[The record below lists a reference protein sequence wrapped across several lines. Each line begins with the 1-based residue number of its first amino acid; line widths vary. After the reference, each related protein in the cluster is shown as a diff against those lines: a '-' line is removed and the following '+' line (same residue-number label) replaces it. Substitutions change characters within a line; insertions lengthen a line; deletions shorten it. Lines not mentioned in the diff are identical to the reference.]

1 MAASVARGVGLGSPL
16 SESDWWCDRATDAG
30 VVACRAVL
38 AHQVRRGVDRH
49 IGDAWPSPR
58 STRGG
63 EAGEGR
69 SRRRGAGGDLGVRQQ
84 GTAGLNPALGQ
95 RVETG
100 RLGRPVPSNQSG
112 QSRAPNRPDANASG
126 VWRQSYISMLLQAPS
141 SLLPNQ
147 AGVAVGRERSRRPSE

>member
-100 RLGRPVPSNQSG
+100 RLGPFYQTRAGNIALRIALTQTHQGLVALIHLDASAGPQLSPAKSG
-112 QSRAPNRPDANASG
+112 RRSG
-126 VWRQSYISMLLQAPS
+126 GPRKVETSF
-141 SLLPNQ
+141 
-147 AGVAVGRERSRRPSE
+147 